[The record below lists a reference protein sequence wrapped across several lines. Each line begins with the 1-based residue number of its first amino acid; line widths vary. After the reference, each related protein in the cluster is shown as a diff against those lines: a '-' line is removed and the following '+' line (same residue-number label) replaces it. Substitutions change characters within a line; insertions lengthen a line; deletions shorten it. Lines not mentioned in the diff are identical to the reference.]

1 MVNPEWVKDTYSSAD
16 DYRYNFTYLAKI
28 RTTFAILLVFVLLSS
43 VYSIASHRSGVWINT
58 VLAKKSSSKDGG
70 GGDGG
75 GSSDTSSNNDKGTS
89 SENGGGDSSSTDNTD
104 NNPSPSPPPVST
116 DNTGTG
122 GTEGTTG
129 QQQQPPAAQQQE
141 QQQQQCPTGQHFDVN
156 QNACVNDTTLA
167 PPSQGLARGDLP
179 PSALETSNNPPVSS
193 FCAGQTHYNSDTGK
207 CDDNKQQLPS
217 GGCVEGYTLGNDGLC
232 HNAAAEAAAAAAG
245 AIDIPPD
252 GKCPPGYHMVKTPG
266 SQKNVCFPNP
276 PIDKSSPEAA
286 VLPQTTPPSPSP
298 AAKAAEAATAA
309 AAGAISIPP
318 DGKCP
323 PGYHLQDNWC
333 YPDPITKNSPEA
345 AIRQGI
351 GGSTNTLA
359 PSTPPNQ
366 FGAGNVGSLPPSA
379 LETNA
384 NCPAGSHSD
393 VPTGT
398 CFPNSQPLSAGGCIP
413 GWHLVSDTHCEKDF
427 AKIDTIPPNTTG
439 DLPLEVGPSKFGQDT
454 QNSIPPASTN
464 PPVTP
469 PANPASQP
477 ECVPGFHWDNSQ
489 QQCVADTKSDPNNPD
504 SSRQDLL
511 DKLARSPGD
520 PIISSPGDPVKPDR
534 YPPDPIGPN
543 TLGQNNIP
551 PNPIGPK

>member
-1 MVNPEWVKDTYSSAD
+1 
-16 DYRYNFTYLAKI
+16 
-28 RTTFAILLVFVLLSS
+28 LVFVLLSS
-43 VYSIASHRSGVWINT
+43 IASFTTGVEINT
-58 VLAKKSSSKDGG
+58 ALAKKSSSSKDGG
-70 GGDGG
+70 NGDSGG
-75 GSSDTSSNNDKGTS
+75 GSGGGDSSSPSNNDKGTGGD
-89 SENGGGDSSSTDNTD
+89 NQGGGGGTSDSNTGNTN
-104 NNPSPSPPPVST
+104 NNPTSPSPP
-116 DNTGTG
+116 DNTGT
-122 GTEGTTG
+122 EGQTGATG
-129 QQQQPPAAQQQE
+129 QEQQQE
-141 QQQQQCPTGQHFDVN
+141 QQQQCPTGQHFDTN
-156 QNACVNDTTLA
+156 QNTCVNDTTLA

-193 FCAGQTHYNSDTGK
+193 TCFGQTHYNSDTGK

-245 AIDIPPD
+245 VIDIPPD

-298 AAKAAEAATAA
+298 AAKAAEAAAAA

-345 AIRQGI
+345 ATRQGI
-351 GGSTNTLA
+351 AGSTNTLS
-359 PSTPPNQ
+359 PSEGANPANQ
-366 FGAGNVGSLPPSA
+366 FGSLPPSA
-379 LETNA
+379 LETNTA

-393 VPTGT
+393 APRGT
-398 CFPNSQPLSAGGCIP
+398 CFPNSQPLSAGGCAP

-469 PANPASQP
+469 AANPASQP
-477 ECVPGFHWDNSQ
+477 ECEPGFHWDNSQ
-489 QQCVADTKSDPNNPD
+489 QQCIADSKSDPNNNPD

-511 DKLARSPGD
+511 EKLARSPGD

-534 YPPDPIGPN
+534 YPPDPVGPN
-543 TLGQNNIP
+543 TFGQNNIP